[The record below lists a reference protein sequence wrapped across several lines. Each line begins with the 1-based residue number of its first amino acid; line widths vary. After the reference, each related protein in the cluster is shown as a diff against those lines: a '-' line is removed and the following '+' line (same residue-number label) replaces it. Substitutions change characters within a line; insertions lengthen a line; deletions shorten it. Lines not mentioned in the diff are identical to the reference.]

1 MKLEKSKV
9 QEGRVGFV
17 SVCPTLDVAAVAS
30 GRDVTVYRMQLSR
43 VASVTCEGDVTTL
56 CWGPSG
62 KVLAVGTACGLVLVN
77 IEEGVAI
84 GVLCAGRSVVH
95 AEWTAGERSGGNNN
109 SNNGTNSS
117 SDTQQQ
123 QRGKPHGQHPLRQWR
138 PFSALESSFQPSVT
152 PFGLAT
158 ADPACEAIR
167 LKHQLIEDALTA
179 HGEGRCHFITAV
191 TTAAG
196 GGDHTLHIAPYG
208 VKEALAAPLP
218 GSVLSLS
225 SFRLLRS
232 VVCVADV
239 AGGDATAAS
248 RRVIRSVGVRR
259 RLPLEAIA
267 CVCVRQAV
275 LERTLELLAATVA
288 QVRAG
293 ADEAAG
299 AVATVLAELPDAFD
313 LFVSGPRT
321 PAQTAFFGTH
331 GAAALGK
338 VAARFHARLS
348 DLARILA
355 LGVAGTVEYVG
366 GVARFLR
373 ADAASAGLPEDGQ
386 DALEEAADLLRR
398 QCAAL
403 LAEASS
409 SQVATAQVF
418 AWLTEVARF
427 VGGRRRSGS
436 NGGGGGGG
444 GGGGL
449 SSYVADDTAYDQKYV
464 LELLQANGPVA
475 SSVGGF
481 SASLAVFASAVDAA
495 AAAAAVRAAAL
506 AAAASEGLVASTEE
520 VAGLPA
526 PSSSPDADTSSSLPA
541 SQLLLASAATKR
553 HCTRFFA
560 SAAVRSGSVD
570 LTVVTHCGPEAR
582 QEWVTRGVR
591 VAAVGCLAVCLY
603 VNTQETEVRLLV
615 LSVNAENEVW
625 ITSYTLLQEGQLAV
639 PMAPTT
645 AAAPVDAEIVEVA
658 AASASRLFVPQ
669 HVEVSC
675 GRVSCS
681 PKGLACVAVTTGDG
695 STLVAEYLVEDEDE
709 EEEEEEEEQGEA

>member
-17 SVCPTLDVAAVAS
+17 SVCPSLDVAAVAS
-30 GRDVTVYRMQLSR
+30 GSDVTVYRMQLSR

-62 KVLAVGTACGLVLVN
+62 KVLAVGTTRGLVLVN
-77 IEEGVAI
+77 IEEGVAV

-95 AEWTAGERSGGNNN
+95 AEWTAGERSGSNNNNN
-109 SNNGTNSS
+109 SSSANSG
-117 SDTQQQ
+117 SDSQQ
-123 QRGKPHGQHPLRQWR
+123 QRGQTHGQHPLRQWR

-179 HGEGRCHFITAV
+179 HGEGRCHFIAAV
-191 TTAAG
+191 TTATPG
-196 GGDHTLHIAPYG
+196 GSDHTLHVAPYG
-208 VKEALAAPLP
+208 VKEALSAPLP
-218 GSVLSLS
+218 GGVLSLS

-239 AGGDATAAS
+239 ATGAGAGDAA

-299 AVATVLAELPDAFD
+299 GVAAVLAELPDAFD

-321 PAQTAFFGTH
+321 PAQTAFFNAH
-331 GAAALGK
+331 SAAALGK
-338 VAARFHARLS
+338 VSARFHARLA

-386 DALEEAADLLRR
+386 GPLEEAADVLRR

-403 LAEASS
+403 LVEASS
-409 SQVATAQVF
+409 AQVATAQVF

-427 VGGRRRSGS
+427 VGGRRRSG
-436 NGGGGGGG
+436 GGGN

-464 LELLQANGPVA
+464 LGLLQANGPVA
-475 SSVGGF
+475 ASVGGF
-481 SASLAVFASAVDAA
+481 SASLAVFASSVDAA
-495 AAAAAVRAAAL
+495 AAAATVRAAAL
-506 AAAASEGLVASTEE
+506 AAAASEGLVASTDE

-526 PSSSPDADTSSSLPA
+526 PSSPLDADTSLPA

-560 SAAVRSGSVD
+560 SAAVRGGSVD

-615 LSVNAENEVW
+615 LSVNADNEVW
-625 ITSYTLLQEGQLAV
+625 ITSYILLQEGQLAV
-639 PMAPTT
+639 PMAPAT
-645 AAAPVDAEIVEVA
+645 AADAEIVEVA
-658 AASASRLFVPQ
+658 AASASQLFVPQ

-709 EEEEEEEEQGEA
+709 DEEEEEEEQGEA